1 MNRIWFGLIV
11 GSVVSAAFS
20 GRMAA
25 VTAASIDSA
34 KAAVTLAIGL
44 IGVMAFW
51 LGMMRI
57 VQAGGFLHTIARWLR
72 PLMVRLFPE
81 VPADH
86 PAMSAMIMNMASNML
101 GLGNAATPFG
111 IKAMLEL
118 DSLNPQP
125 GTATNAMVLFLAI
138 NTSNVAL
145 APLGV
150 IALRASLGSADA
162 AGIWLPTLLATSFST
177 LVGILAAKLLQRLPV
192 FAVQDAGA
200 ESEPRPQHAGHAE
213 RSDLAES
220 PSEPALGTEHPTSAP
235 GCAVAVLSLIAIGVG
250 FVFFVGDGL
259 VAGAALGSLLR
270 NVVSTWLLPVL
281 IVVMLGYGVAK
292 RVAVYDAMI
301 EGAQEGFQIAIRII
315 PFLVAIIVA
324 AGMFRASGLLDA
336 LISVTDPVLSALGL
350 PAAALPMAILR
361 PLSGSGA
368 YAIMAE
374 IMQAEGPD
382 SLVGY
387 LVSTLQGSTE
397 TTFYVLA
404 VYFGAIGVTRVRH
417 ALAAGLTADVAGVV
431 GAVVAVNWLLVG

>member
-1 MNRIWFGLIV
+1 MNWIWFGLIV

-20 GRMAA
+20 GRMAD

-57 VQAGGFLHTIARWLR
+57 VQAGGFLHTLARWLR

-118 DSLNPQP
+118 DRLNPHP

-150 IALRASLGSADA
+150 IALRASLGSDDA

-177 LVGILAAKLLQRLPV
+177 LVGILAAKLLQRLPM
-192 FAVQDAGA
+192 FAVQDARA
-200 ESEPRPQHAGHAE
+200 ESEPTSQHAEQAE
-213 RSDLAES
+213 HPEHV
-220 PSEPALGTEHPTSAP
+220 EPPNASALGTEQPTSAP
-235 GCAVAVLSLIAIGVG
+235 GCAVAVLSLIVIGLG
-250 FVFFVGDGL
+250 FVFTLGDGL

-270 NVVSTWLLPVL
+270 NDVSSWLLPVL

-301 EGAQEGFQIAIRII
+301 EGAKEGFQIAIRII

-336 LISVTDPVLSALGL
+336 LISVTDPVLSAWGF
-350 PAAALPMAILR
+350 PAEALPMAILR